1 MLIVTD
7 IELIPYRETDQPIW
21 DGVVRASRNG
31 NFLHLRDYLGY
42 HAHRFDEQS
51 LIVVRRSKP
60 VAVFPCNRVGE
71 LIVSHGGLT
80 YGGLIYG
87 TDLRAAEV
95 LRVFDHLADYYRGI
109 GGRRL
114 LYKAIPHVFH
124 RYPAEEDL
132 YALFRQ
138 GAKLVRRGLSSVVP
152 IANRIRL
159 SDSRKSTIRKAV
171 KQGCMLREGDFFEP
185 FLDLLTAALRRF
197 GLTPVH
203 SVAELRLLHGRFPD
217 QIRLF
222 GAFLGER
229 LIAGALIYDFGPI
242 VHSQYLAS
250 SEEGRAIG
258 ALDFV
263 LAHLLDE
270 VCKHKAAFSF
280 GISTDQEGQNL
291 NEGLVFQK
299 EGFGGRA
306 VVHDC
311 YEWEL

>member
-1 MLIVTD
+1 M
-7 IELIPYRETDQPIW
+7 
-21 DGVVRASRNG
+21 
-31 NFLHLRDYLGY
+31 
-42 HAHRFDEQS
+42 
-51 LIVVRRSKP
+51 
-60 VAVFPCNRVGE
+60 
-71 LIVSHGGLT
+71 
-80 YGGLIYG
+80 
-87 TDLRAAEV
+87 

-138 GAKLVRRGLSSVVP
+138 GAKLVQRGLSSVVP

-197 GLTPVH
+197 DLTPVH
-203 SVAELRLLHGRFPD
+203 SLAELRLLHGRFPD

-229 LIAGALIYDFGPI
+229 LLAGALIYDFGPI

-270 VCKHKAAFSF
+270 VFSQKQWFSF
-280 GISTDQEGQNL
+280 GISTDQEGQYL

-311 YEWEL
+311 YEWKL